1 MNTDISISSYQ
12 SPPKRYD
19 AIGILNREIDANNM
33 PSSKQSRWERTVRNV
48 AFVVPIFLVGML
60 AGNWTGY
67 SRWSETQIQQVSV
80 MTPSA
85 AIDVNEVVTSLGAHE
100 DVMAKLK
107 AESLVEN
114 LEHGAVATDDGRCSD
129 IGNNILENL
138 GGNAI
143 DAAVAVTL
151 CLGIVNPS
159 GSTPGGGAVCLI

>member
-1 MNTDISISSYQ
+1 MMNTDISSYQ
-12 SPPKRYD
+12 SPPKRYN
-19 AIGILNREIDANNM
+19 AITILNREIDANNIS
-33 PSSKQSRWERTVRNV
+33 SSKQSRWERTVRNV
-48 AFVVPIFLVGML
+48 AFVVPIFCLGML

-67 SRWSETQIQQVSV
+67 GHWSETQIQQVSV
-80 MTPSA
+80 TTSSP
-85 AIDVNEVVTSLGAHE
+85 DDVTSLDSHE
-100 DVMAKLK
+100 AVMAKLK

-114 LEHGAVATDDGRCSD
+114 LEHGAVASDDGRCSE

-159 GSTPGGGAVCLI
+159 GSTPAGGAVCLI